1 MVNTA
6 YLRPQE
12 DSKIQ
17 AIFFFLKIASELAT
31 SSFEFMHG
39 TKFLCDF
46 LVSYLDSVNLSF
58 LLYKKKKY
66 ILYKIVMKLRN
77 YSIHTHI
84 HACMP
89 LCVCVCVYTCVQK

>member
-46 LVSYLDSVNLSF
+46 FGKLLTLSESQF
-58 LLYKKKKY
+58 
-66 ILYKIVMKLRN
+66 
-77 YSIHTHI
+77 S
-84 HACMP
+84 P
-89 LCVCVCVYTCVQK
+89 L